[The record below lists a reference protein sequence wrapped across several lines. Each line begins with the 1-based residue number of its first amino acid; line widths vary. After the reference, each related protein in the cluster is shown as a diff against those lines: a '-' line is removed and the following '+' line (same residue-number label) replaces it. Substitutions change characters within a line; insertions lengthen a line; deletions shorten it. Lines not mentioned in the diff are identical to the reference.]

1 MTIKVLL
8 GVEDSELASSIT
20 GQFRELSDIEVVAVE
35 TTSSDVAA
43 SAAANPEVDLVL
55 VHQALG
61 PLPAFDLVRDLVVR
75 HPRLAVVLIA
85 DTSSA
90 ETFAAAMSAGA
101 RGVISN
107 EPTLSELQSRVTQA
121 AEWSRTMRR
130 HFASPGAVPGS
141 ARLGRL
147 VTLCGAKGGVGTT
160 TLAIHIAIAVASTGQ
175 TVCLV
180 EMDLQKGDIAA
191 YLDVQHRHSI
201 DDLAAAAGDLD
212 GGVVAE
218 ALYVHPLGPH
228 LLLGPEH
235 GEDSEEISARASRQI
250 LTVIR
255 SRYDVVIVDGG
266 SHMTDANAVAVEVA
280 DEVVIVAT
288 PDVPSLRSV
297 KRLTG
302 MWARL
307 AIRKQSDVSVLL
319 AKHGKRNEIQ
329 PDLARKM
336 VGSPLR
342 KVTVP
347 ACFRALEEA
356 ANTGRPDAVRG
367 SEFRK
372 AVGQVA
378 TDLGLLAAGK
388 PAEPSAPA
396 RPAGDR
402 GAAALEFAGTVPLIG
417 LLALV
422 IWQVVLVGLTSMY
435 SSHASNEA
443 ARAVAVLGYDKRD
456 TQEAQ
461 ANREEVRRRAVEGIR
476 GKWKDR
482 EHLTIDVDDGYAE
495 VTIDT
500 PVLLPGWQSSWGITT
515 RAKIVNERDGDLG

>member
-1 MTIKVLL
+1 MTIQVLL
-8 GVEDSELASSIT
+8 GVEDRDLGSSIT

-35 TTSSDVAA
+35 TSSSHVAA
-43 SAAANPEVDLVL
+43 SVAANPELDLVL
-55 VHQALG
+55 VHQGLG
-61 PLPAFDLVRDLVVR
+61 PLPAFDLIRDLVVR

-107 EPTLSELQSRVTQA
+107 EPTLSELQSRITQA
-121 AEWSRTMRR
+121 AEWSRTMQR
-130 HFASPGAVPGS
+130 HFASPEAVPGGG
-141 ARLGRL
+141 RLGRL
-147 VTLCGAKGGVGTT
+147 LTLCGAKGGVGTT
-160 TLAIHIAIAVASTGQ
+160 TLAIHLAIAVASTGQ

-180 EMDLQKGDIAA
+180 EMDLQKGDISA

-250 LTVIR
+250 LTLIR

-280 DEVVIVAT
+280 DDVVIVAT
-288 PDVPSLRSV
+288 PDVPALRSV

-302 MWARL
+302 MWGRL
-307 AIRKQSDVSVLL
+307 AIRKKSEVSVLL

-329 PDLARKM
+329 PELARKM

-356 ANTGRPDAVRG
+356 ANTGRPDAVRNT
-367 SEFRK
+367 EFRK

-378 TDLGLLAAGK
+378 TDLGLLTGEHAELPTPVKAA
-388 PAEPSAPA
+388 S
-396 RPAGDR
+396 DR
-402 GAAALEFAGTVPLIG
+402 GATALEFAGIVPLIG
-417 LLALV
+417 LLALT

-443 ARAVAVLGYDKRD
+443 ARAVAVLGYDHRN
-456 TQEAQ
+456 TEEAK

-482 EHLTIDVDDGYAE
+482 NHLHIDVHDGYAV

-500 PVLLPGWQSSWGITT
+500 PVLLPGWQSTWGITT
-515 RAKIVNERDGDLG
+515 KAKIVNERDGDD